1 MALKLILG
9 NKNYSSWSLR
19 PWIAMRHAGL
29 DFEEEVIPL
38 YEPGSREKVLTYS
51 PAGKVPVLIDD
62 GIPIWESLAILE
74 HLAEKYPKAALWPA
88 DATARAHGR
97 AIAAEMHAGF
107 GALRRHC
114 PMNMRRRRRK
124 LALTPEVAE
133 DVRRIEVIW
142 TDSRTRFG
150 EAGPFLLGP
159 FSVADAMYAPI
170 VSRFFSYDVGVG
182 AAAEAYMA
190 TMMSLPAWKEWE
202 AAGERE
208 PWVMPGNERD

>member
-38 YEPGSREKVLTYS
+38 YEPGSRDRVLQYS
-51 PAGKVPVLIDD
+51 PAGKVPVLIDG
-62 GIPIWESLAILE
+62 GIPVWESIAILE
-74 HLAEKYPKAALWPA
+74 HLAERFPKAALWPA
-88 DATARAHGR
+88 EATARAYGR

-114 PMNMRRRRRK
+114 PMNTRRKRRR
-124 LALTPEVAE
+124 LALTPDVAE

-142 TDSRTRFG
+142 TDSRERFG
-150 EAGPFLLGP
+150 GAGPFLLGS
-159 FSVADAMYAPI
+159 FSIADAMYAPV
-170 VSRFFSYDVGVG
+170 VSRFFTYDIGVG

-202 AAGERE
+202 AAGEHE
-208 PWVMPGNERD
+208 PWVMAGNERE